1 MFVGNQSETNIT
13 LYVLEKDPFNYI
25 DVPDEFKTD
34 PRMFDITLYVL
45 EKRTD
50 QYKYVP
56 DSVKALIEQRKNNEE
71 VTASNWYR
79 FYKIAKNKRFFK
91 KY

>member
-1 MFVGNQSETNIT
+1 
-13 LYVLEKDPFNYI
+13 
-25 DVPDEFKTD
+25 
-34 PRMFDITLYVL
+34 MFDITLYVL

-56 DSVKALIEQRKNNEE
+56 DSVKALIEQRKNNKE
-71 VTASNWYR
+71 VIASNWYR